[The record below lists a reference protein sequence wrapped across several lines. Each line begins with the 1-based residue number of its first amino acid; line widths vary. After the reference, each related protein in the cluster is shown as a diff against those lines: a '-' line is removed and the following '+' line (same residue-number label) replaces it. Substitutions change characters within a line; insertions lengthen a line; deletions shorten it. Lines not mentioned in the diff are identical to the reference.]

1 MNHPGPRRYVPV
13 VTGVEIWGFEARRCG
28 VASLTL
34 PWLATCGIISAS
46 FAAAAANA
54 GTADAVGLG
63 MVRLVAMV
71 FPITAGIA
79 AVAAVGRERMPE
91 LQSTL
96 PTPYPRTVL
105 RRLLVVTAVTLLAA
119 ATLIIVL
126 IARNQWNHPAH
137 GIAAILVPL
146 GPALLFIGAGA
157 WATARLRSV
166 SGASVIVIGFWFLQ
180 IFYLDRFIGV
190 WQVNRALLS
199 FAGIAFAVLAL
210 RKLGAS
216 ERLVHGSR
224 E

>member
-1 MNHPGPRRYVPV
+1 MNHLARCRYVPV

-28 VASLTL
+28 IASLAL
-34 PWLATCGIISAS
+34 PWLATGGIIAAS
-46 FAAAAANA
+46 LAAAAANA

-63 MVRLVAMV
+63 MVRLVAMA

-91 LQSTL
+91 LQSTM

-105 RRLLVVTAVTLLAA
+105 RRLVVVAAVTLLAA
-119 ATLIIVL
+119 TALVVVL
-126 IARNQWNHPAH
+126 IAQGQWNHPAH
-137 GIAAILVPL
+137 GVAAILVPL

-166 SGASVIVIGFWFLQ
+166 GGASVVVIGFWFLQ

-199 FAGIAFAVLAL
+199 VAGVALAVLAL

-216 ERLVHGSR
+216 ERLINGSR

>member
-1 MNHPGPRRYVPV
+1 MNHPAPGRYVPV

-28 VASLTL
+28 VAGLAL
-34 PWLATCGIISAS
+34 PWLAAGGIIAVSI
-46 FAAAAANA
+46 AAAAAKA

-63 MVRLVAMV
+63 MVRLVAMA

-91 LQSTL
+91 LQSTM

-105 RRLLVVTAVTLLAA
+105 RRLVVVTAVTLLAA
-119 ATLIIVL
+119 AALIVVL
-126 IARNQWNHPAH
+126 VARGQWNHPAH
-137 GIAAILVPL
+137 GVAAILVPL

-166 SGASVIVIGFWFLQ
+166 GGASVVVIGFWFLQ

-199 FAGIAFAVLAL
+199 VAGVALAVLAL
-210 RKLGAS
+210 RRLSVS
-216 ERLVHGSR
+216 ERLINGSR